1 MTTMMN
7 LTTRSNPMAY
17 RSHVN
22 GVLRLEHVG
31 TSVTLIGWVQRK
43 RNLGSLLFIDLRDR
57 SGIVQLL
64 VKDPSLV
71 PDLKPEYLIQVTG
84 VVVQKA
90 VPNKVLAT
98 GAIEVDVA
106 TLQVINTSETLPMIV
121 DDVTDAG
128 EDIRL
133 QYRYLDLRRAPMQDK
148 LITRSRVMQAFHAF
162 FAKHDFTNVETPLLT
177 LSTPG
182 GARDFLVPSRLNPGA
197 FYALPQS
204 PQIYKQLLMIG
215 GLERYYQ
222 IARCFRDEDL
232 RADRQPD
239 FTQIDI
245 EASFLSQD
253 EFLTLMENGLKEVFF
268 TVKGVS
274 LPTPFPRLSYEKAMA
289 LYGTDKPDLRFELPL
304 EVPPQLLKATYQ
316 QAGFEST
323 HLKALRLPNATG
335 IISRK
340 ILDEWTTFV
349 KPFGMKGLVVF
360 KHDQGQLQSSFLK
373 LVAPEQLET
382 FTNQLQLKP
391 GEVYVVA
398 SHQDASVLN
407 TVMGILRVRSAK
419 LLNVIDETKFAVAW
433 VTDFPLFDTNEQGQ
447 LVAAHH
453 PFTRPQDA
461 HLPFLT
467 TNPKAV
473 LAQAYD
479 LVINGYEAGGG
490 SMRIFDKALQQQI
503 FSLLGMSDEAIQ
515 QKFGWFISAFNYG
528 TPPHGG
534 IAFGLDRLTMILTGT
549 DNIKDVIAFPKNLK
563 MVGLL
568 EGTPNQVEAKQL
580 DELSIQIKE
589 LK

>member
-1 MTTMMN
+1 MQF
-7 LTTRSNPMAY
+7 

-22 GVLRLEHVG
+22 GEIRLKHVG
-31 TSVTLIGWVQRK
+31 LSVTLVGWVQRK

-57 SGIVQLL
+57 SGIVQLF

-71 PDLKPEYLIQVTG
+71 PDLKQEYLIQVKGIVTKKD
-84 VVVQKA
+84 VANKA
-90 VPNKVLAT
+90 LAT
-98 GAIEVDVA
+98 GEVEIDVNSL
-106 TLQVINTSETLPMIV
+106 TIINTAETLPLIV

-133 QYRYLDLRRAPMQDK
+133 QYRYLDLRRSPMQEK
-148 LITRSRVMQAFHAF
+148 LVVRSKIMNAFHAF
-162 FAKHDFTNVETPLLT
+162 FAKHDFTNIETPLLT

-182 GARDFLVPSRLNPGA
+182 GARDFLVPSRINSGT

-215 GLERYYQ
+215 GFERYYQ

-245 EASFLSQD
+245 ETSFLTQD
-253 EFLTLMENGLKEVFF
+253 EFLSLMELALKDVFLS
-268 TVKGVS
+268 VKGIQ
-274 LPTPFPRLSYEKAMA
+274 LPTPFPRLSYDKAMA
-289 LYGTDKPDLRFELPL
+289 LYGSDKPDLRFDLPL
-304 EVPPQLLKATYQ
+304 SPVPRILRDAYV
-316 QAGFEST
+316 QAGFEAT
-323 HLKALRLPNATG
+323 HIKALKLPNAVATLT
-335 IISRK
+335 RK
-340 ILDEWTTFV
+340 VLDEWVTFV
-349 KPFGMKGLVVF
+349 KPFGIKGLVMF

-373 LVAPEQLET
+373 FVAPEKVSTL
-382 FTNQLQLKP
+382 TNELGLKP
-391 GEVYVVA
+391 GDVYLLG
-398 SHQDASVLN
+398 SHQELSVLN
-407 TVMGILRVRSAK
+407 TAMGSLRTKGAK
-419 LLNVIDETKFAVAW
+419 LLNLIDEKKFAIAW
-433 VTDFPLFDTNEQGQ
+433 VTDFPLFDTNEEGQ

-461 HLPFLT
+461 DVAMLT
-467 TNPKAV
+467 SNPKKV

-490 SMRIFDKALQQQI
+490 SMRIFNKAIQKQI
-503 FSLLGMSDEAIQ
+503 FSLLGMSDESIQ
-515 QKFGWFISAFNYG
+515 KKFGWFIDAFNYG

-563 MVGLL
+563 MIGLL
-568 EGTPNQVEAKQL
+568 EGTPNTVETKQL

-589 LK
+589 KK

>member
-1 MTTMMN
+1 MQ
-7 LTTRSNPMAY
+7 Y

-22 GVLRLEHVG
+22 GEIRLKHVG
-31 TSVTLIGWVQRK
+31 LSVTLVGWVQRK

-57 SGIVQLL
+57 SGIVQLF

-71 PDLKPEYLIQVTG
+71 PDLKQEYLIQVKGIVTKKD
-84 VVVQKA
+84 VANKA
-90 VPNKVLAT
+90 LAT
-98 GAIEVDVA
+98 GEVEIDVNSL
-106 TLQVINTSETLPMIV
+106 TIINTAETLPLIV

-133 QYRYLDLRRAPMQDK
+133 QYRYLDLRRSPMQEK
-148 LITRSRVMQAFHAF
+148 LVVRSKIMNAFHAF
-162 FAKHDFTNVETPLLT
+162 FAKHDFTNIETPLLT

-182 GARDFLVPSRLNPGA
+182 GARDFLVPSRINSGT

-215 GLERYYQ
+215 GFERYYQ

-239 FTQIDI
+239 FTQIDV
-245 EASFLSQD
+245 ETSFLTQD
-253 EFLTLMENGLKEVFF
+253 EFLSLMELALKDVFLS
-268 TVKGVS
+268 VKGIQ
-274 LPTPFPRLSYEKAMA
+274 LPTPFPRLSYDKAMA
-289 LYGTDKPDLRFELPL
+289 LYGSDKPDLRFDLPL
-304 EVPPQLLKATYQ
+304 SPVPSILRDAYV
-316 QAGFEST
+316 QAGFEAT
-323 HLKALRLPNATG
+323 HIKALKLPNAVATLT
-335 IISRK
+335 RK
-340 ILDEWTTFV
+340 VLDEWVTFV
-349 KPFGMKGLVVF
+349 KPFGIKGLVMF

-373 LVAPEQLET
+373 FVAPEKVSTL
-382 FTNQLQLKP
+382 TNELGLQP
-391 GEVYVVA
+391 GDVYLVG
-398 SHQDASVLN
+398 SHQELSILN
-407 TVMGILRVRSAK
+407 TAMGSLRIKGAK
-419 LLNVIDETKFAVAW
+419 LLNLIDEKKFAIAW
-433 VTDFPLFDTNEQGQ
+433 VTDFPLFDTNEEGQ

-461 HLPFLT
+461 DVAMLT
-467 TNPKAV
+467 SNPKKV

-490 SMRIFDKALQQQI
+490 SMRIFNKAIQKQI
-503 FSLLGMSDEAIQ
+503 FSLLGMSDESIQ
-515 QKFGWFISAFNYG
+515 KKFGWFIDAFNYG

-563 MVGLL
+563 MIGLL
-568 EGTPNQVEAKQL
+568 EGTPNTVETKQL

-589 LK
+589 KK

>member
-1 MTTMMN
+1 MQ
-7 LTTRSNPMAY
+7 Y
-17 RSHVN
+17 RSHDN
-22 GVLRLEHVG
+22 GNLRIDHVG
-31 TSVTLIGWVQRK
+31 QVVKLVGWVQRK

-71 PDLKPEYLIQVTG
+71 PDVKNETLIQVQGT
-84 VVVQKA
+84 VIQKA
-90 VPNKVLAT
+90 VSNPSLAT
-98 GAIEVDVA
+98 GAIEVEVA
-106 TLQVINTSETLPMIV
+106 QLTVINQAEPLPLIV

-133 QYRYLDLRRAPMQDK
+133 QYRYLDLRRHPMQEN
-148 LITRSRVMQAFHAF
+148 LITRSRIMQAFHDF
-162 FAKHDFTNVETPLLT
+162 FAQKQFINIETPLLT

-182 GARDFLVPSRLNPGA
+182 GARDFLIPSRLNTGS

-239 FTQIDI
+239 FTQVDV
-245 EASFLSQD
+245 EASFLTQD
-253 EFLTLMENGLKEVFF
+253 EFLSLMEEGIRHVFH

-274 LPTPFPRLSYEKAMA
+274 LPNPFPRLRYETAMA
-289 LYGTDKPDLRFELPL
+289 LYGTDKPDLRFDLPL
-304 EVPPQLLKATYQ
+304 ASVPQVIQEAYQ
-316 QAGFEST
+316 KAGFEAT
-323 HLKALRLPNATG
+323 HIKGLKLPNALQQF
-335 IISRK
+335 SRK
-340 ILDEWTTFV
+340 VLDEWVTFV
-349 KPFGMKGLVVF
+349 KPFGIKGLVMF

-373 LVAPEQLET
+373 YIDPSIVDTLTQTLA
-382 FTNQLQLKP
+382 LKP
-391 GEVYVVA
+391 GDVYLIA
-398 SHQDASVLN
+398 SHQDLTVLN
-407 TVMGILRVRSAK
+407 TAMGSLRTKGAK
-419 LLNVIDETKFAVAW
+419 LLGLIDDRQFALAW

-461 HLPFLT
+461 HLPLLN
-467 TNPKAV
+467 TNPKQV

-490 SMRIFDKALQQQI
+490 SMRIYDQAMQKQI
-503 FSLLGMSDEAIQ
+503 FSLLGMSDEDIQ
-515 QKFGWFISAFNYG
+515 KKFGWFIQAFNYG

-534 IAFGLDRLTMILTGT
+534 IAFGLDRLTMILTKT

-563 MVGLL
+563 MIGLL
-568 EGTPNQVEAKQL
+568 EGTPNQVDKKQL

-589 LK
+589 QKHD

>member
-1 MTTMMN
+1 MQ
-7 LTTRSNPMAY
+7 Y

-22 GVLRLEHVG
+22 GEIRLKHVG
-31 TSVTLIGWVQRK
+31 LSVTLVGWVQRK

-57 SGIVQLL
+57 SGIVQLF

-71 PDLKPEYLIQVTG
+71 PDLKQEYLIQVKGIVTKKD
-84 VVVQKA
+84 VANKA
-90 VPNKVLAT
+90 LAT
-98 GAIEVDVA
+98 GEVEIDVNSL
-106 TLQVINTSETLPMIV
+106 TIINTAETLPLIV

-133 QYRYLDLRRAPMQDK
+133 QYRYLDLRRSPMQEK
-148 LITRSRVMQAFHAF
+148 LVVRSKIMNAFHAF
-162 FAKHDFTNVETPLLT
+162 FAKHDFTNIETPLLT

-182 GARDFLVPSRLNPGA
+182 GARDFLVPSRINSGT

-215 GLERYYQ
+215 GFERYYQ

-245 EASFLSQD
+245 ETSFLTQD
-253 EFLTLMENGLKEVFF
+253 EFLSLMELALKEVFLS
-268 TVKGVS
+268 VKGIQ
-274 LPTPFPRLSYEKAMA
+274 LPTPFPRLSYDKAMA
-289 LYGTDKPDLRFELPL
+289 LYGSDKPDLRFDLPL
-304 EVPPQLLKATYQ
+304 SPVPSILRDAYV
-316 QAGFEST
+316 QAGFEAT
-323 HLKALRLPNATG
+323 HIKALKLPNAVATLT
-335 IISRK
+335 RK
-340 ILDEWTTFV
+340 VLDEWVTFV
-349 KPFGMKGLVVF
+349 KPFGIKGLVMF

-373 LVAPEQLET
+373 FVAPEKVSTL
-382 FTNQLQLKP
+382 TNELGLQP
-391 GEVYVVA
+391 GDVYLVG
-398 SHQDASVLN
+398 SHQELSILN
-407 TVMGILRVRSAK
+407 TAMGSLRIKGAK
-419 LLNVIDETKFAVAW
+419 LLNLIDEKKFAIAW
-433 VTDFPLFDTNEQGQ
+433 VTDFPLFDTNEEGQ

-461 HLPFLT
+461 DVAMLT
-467 TNPKAV
+467 SNPKKV

-490 SMRIFDKALQQQI
+490 SMRIFNKAIQKQI
-503 FSLLGMSDEAIQ
+503 FSLLGMSDESIQ
-515 QKFGWFISAFNYG
+515 KKFGWFIDAFNYG

-563 MVGLL
+563 MIGLL
-568 EGTPNQVEAKQL
+568 EGTPNTVETKQL

-589 LK
+589 KK

>member
-1 MTTMMN
+1 MH
-7 LTTRSNPMAY
+7 Y

-22 GVLRLEHVG
+22 GSLRLKDVG
-31 TSVTLIGWVQRK
+31 QSVTLIGWVQRK
-43 RNLGSLLFIDLRDR
+43 RNLGSLMFIDLRDR
-57 SGIVQLL
+57 SGIVQLMI
-64 VKDPSLV
+64 KDPTKV
-71 PDLKPEYLIQVTG
+71 PDIKNEYLIQIQGLITK
-84 VVVQKA
+84 KA
-90 VPNKVLAT
+90 VANPSLAT
-98 GAIEVDVA
+98 GEIEVEVSN
-106 TLQVINTSETLPMIV
+106 LKVINESEALPLIV

-133 QYRYLDLRRAPMQDK
+133 QYRYLDLRRKPMQDI
-148 LITRSRVMQAFHAF
+148 LITRSKILTAFHAF
-162 FAKHDFTNVETPLLT
+162 FAKHDFTNIETPLLT

-182 GARDFLVPSRLNPGA
+182 GARDFLVPSRLTPGS

-239 FTQIDI
+239 FTQIDV

-253 EFLTLMENGLKEVFF
+253 EFLNLMESALQEVFQS
-268 TVKGVS
+268 VKGLS
-274 LPTPFPRLSYEKAMA
+274 LPQPFPRLSYEKAMA
-289 LYGTDKPDLRFELPL
+289 LYGTDKPDLRFDLPL
-304 EVPPQLLKATYQ
+304 SSVPTILKNTYEK
-316 QAGFEST
+316 AGFESSNIKG
-323 HLKALRLPNATG
+323 LKLPNAAG

-349 KPFGMKGLVVF
+349 KPFGIKGLVMF

-373 LVAPEQLET
+373 FVAPESVEELT
-382 FTNQLQLKP
+382 RLLDLKP
-391 GEVYVVA
+391 GDVYLIA
-398 SHQDASVLN
+398 SHADLTVLN
-407 TVMGILRVRSAK
+407 TAMGILRTRGAK
-419 LLNVIDETKFAVAW
+419 LLNLVDEKKVAIAW
-433 VTDFPLFDTNEQGQ
+433 VTDFPLFDTNDEGQ

-453 PFTRPQDA
+453 PFTRPQDI
-461 HLPFLT
+461 HLPLLQSQ
-467 TNPKAV
+467 PKKV

-490 SMRIFDKALQQQI
+490 SMRIYDKAIQKQI
-503 FSLLGMSDEAIQ
+503 FSLLGMSEEAIQ
-515 QKFGWFISAFNYG
+515 KKFGWFIQAFNYG

-534 IAFGLDRLTMILTGT
+534 IAFGLDRLTMIMAGT

-568 EGTPNQVEAKQL
+568 EGTPNTVETKQL
-580 DELSIQIKE
+580 DELSIQLKE
-589 LK
+589 KK

>member
-1 MTTMMN
+1 M
-7 LTTRSNPMAY
+7 LY

-22 GVLRLEHVG
+22 GSLRLKDVG
-31 TSVTLIGWVQRK
+31 QSVTLIGWVQRK
-43 RNLGSLLFIDLRDR
+43 RNLGSLMFIDLRDR
-57 SGIVQLL
+57 SGIIQLMI
-64 VKDPSLV
+64 KDPTKV
-71 PDLKPEYLIQVTG
+71 PDIKNEYLIQIQG
-84 VVVQKA
+84 VISKKA
-90 VPNKVLAT
+90 VANPSLST
-98 GAIEVDVA
+98 GEIEVEVTNLKVVNEA
-106 TLQVINTSETLPMIV
+106 EVLPLIV

-133 QYRYLDLRRAPMQDK
+133 QYRYLDLRRKPIQDI
-148 LITRSRVMQAFHAF
+148 LITRSKIMNAFHAF
-162 FAKHDFTNVETPLLT
+162 FAKHDFTNIETPLLT

-182 GARDFLVPSRLNPGA
+182 GARDFLVPSRLTPGS

-239 FTQIDI
+239 FTQIDV

-253 EFLTLMENGLKEVFF
+253 EFLNLMEAAIREVFQS
-268 TVKGVS
+268 VKGLS
-274 LPTPFPRLSYEKAMA
+274 LPQPFPRLSYEKAMA
-289 LYGTDKPDLRFELPL
+289 LYGTDKPDLRFDLPL
-304 EVPPQLLKATYQ
+304 SSVPTILKNAYEK
-316 QAGFEST
+316 AGFESS
-323 HLKALRLPNATG
+323 HIKGLKLANAAS

-349 KPFGMKGLVVF
+349 KPFGIKGLVMF

-373 LVAPEQLET
+373 FITPDSVEELTRL
-382 FTNQLQLKP
+382 LDLKP
-391 GEVYVVA
+391 GDVYLVA
-398 SHQDASVLN
+398 SHAELTVLN
-407 TVMGILRVRSAK
+407 TAMGILRMRGAK
-419 LLNVIDETKFAVAW
+419 LLNLVDEKKVAIAW
-433 VTDFPLFDTNEQGQ
+433 VTDFPLFDTNDEGH

-453 PFTRPQDA
+453 PFTRPQDI
-461 HLPFLT
+461 HLPLLQT
-467 TNPKAV
+467 QPKKV

-490 SMRIFDKALQQQI
+490 SMRIYDKAIQKQI
-503 FSLLGMSDEAIQ
+503 FSLLGMSEEAIQ
-515 QKFGWFISAFNYG
+515 KKFGWFIQAFNYG

-534 IAFGLDRLTMILTGT
+534 IAFGLDRLTMIMTGT

-568 EGTPNQVEAKQL
+568 EGTPNTVETKQL
-580 DELSIQIKE
+580 DELSIQLKE
-589 LK
+589 KK

>member
-1 MTTMMN
+1 MH
-7 LTTRSNPMAY
+7 Y

-22 GVLRLEHVG
+22 GEFRLHHVG
-31 TSVTLIGWVQRK
+31 LKVTLIGWVQRK

-57 SGIVQLL
+57 SGIVQLF

-71 PDLKPEYLIQVTG
+71 PDIKQEYLIQVQG
-84 VVVQKA
+84 VVSKKEVA
-90 VPNKVLAT
+90 NKLLAT
-98 GAIEVDVA
+98 GEVEIDVSSL
-106 TLQVINTSETLPMIV
+106 TIINTAEPLPLIV

-133 QYRYLDLRRAPMQDK
+133 QYRYLDLRRSPMQEK
-148 LITRSRVMQAFHAF
+148 LVVRSKIMNAFHAF
-162 FAKHDFTNVETPLLT
+162 FAKHDFTNIETPLLT

-182 GARDFLVPSRLNPGA
+182 GARDFLVPSRLNSGT

-215 GLERYYQ
+215 GFERYYQ

-239 FTQIDI
+239 FTQIDV
-245 EASFLSQD
+245 ETSFLTQD
-253 EFLTLMENGLKEVFF
+253 EFLSLMELALKEVFLS
-268 TVKGVS
+268 VKGIE
-274 LPTPFPRLSYEKAMA
+274 LPTPFTRLSYDHAMA
-289 LYGTDKPDLRFELPL
+289 LYGSDKPDLRFDLPL
-304 EVPPQLLKATYQ
+304 SPVPQTLKDAYQ

-323 HLKALRLPNATG
+323 HIKALRLPNAVATLT
-335 IISRK
+335 RK
-340 ILDEWTTFV
+340 VLDEWTTFV
-349 KPFGMKGLVVF
+349 KPFGIKGLVMF

-373 LVAPEQLET
+373 LIAPEKLSTLTDELG
-382 FTNQLQLKP
+382 LQP
-391 GEVYVVA
+391 GDVYLVA
-398 SHQDASVLN
+398 SHQALSVLN
-407 TVMGILRVRSAK
+407 TAMGILRTKGAK
-419 LLNVIDETKFAVAW
+419 LLNLIDEKKFAIAW
-433 VTDFPLFDTNEQGQ
+433 VTDFPLFDTNEEGQ

-453 PFTRPQDA
+453 PFTRPQEEHVA
-461 HLPFLT
+461 MLT
-467 TNPKAV
+467 SDPKKV

-490 SMRIFDKALQQQI
+490 SMRIFDKAIQKQI
-503 FSLLGMSDEAIQ
+503 FSLLGMSEESIQ
-515 QKFGWFISAFNYG
+515 KKFGWFIDAFNYG

-563 MVGLL
+563 MIGLL
-568 EGTPNQVEAKQL
+568 EGTPNIVETKQL

-589 LK
+589 KK

>member
-1 MTTMMN
+1 M
-7 LTTRSNPMAY
+7 LY

-22 GVLRLEHVG
+22 GSLRLKDVG
-31 TSVTLIGWVQRK
+31 QSVTLIGWVQRK

-57 SGIVQLL
+57 SGIVQLMI
-64 VKDPSLV
+64 KDPTKV
-71 PDLKPEYLIQVTG
+71 PDIKNEYLIQIQG
-84 VVVQKA
+84 VITKKA
-90 VPNKVLAT
+90 VANPSLAT
-98 GAIEVDVA
+98 GEIEVEVSN
-106 TLQVINTSETLPMIV
+106 LKVINESEALPLIV

-133 QYRYLDLRRAPMQDK
+133 QYRYLDLRRKPMQDI
-148 LITRSRVMQAFHAF
+148 LITRSKIMNAFHAF
-162 FAKHDFTNVETPLLT
+162 FAKHDFTNIETPLLT

-182 GARDFLVPSRLNPGA
+182 GARDFLVPSRLTPGS

-239 FTQIDI
+239 FTQIDV

-253 EFLTLMENGLKEVFF
+253 EFLNLMESALREVFQS
-268 TVKGVS
+268 VKGLS
-274 LPTPFPRLSYEKAMA
+274 LPQPFPRLSYEKAMA
-289 LYGTDKPDLRFELPL
+289 LYGTDKPDLRFDLPL
-304 EVPPQLLKATYQ
+304 SSVPTIIKNAYEK
-316 QAGFEST
+316 AGFESSNIKG
-323 HLKALRLPNATG
+323 LKLANAAG

-349 KPFGMKGLVVF
+349 KPFGIKGLVMF

-373 LVAPEQLET
+373 FVAPESVEELT
-382 FTNQLQLKP
+382 RLLDLKP
-391 GEVYVVA
+391 GDVYLIA
-398 SHQDASVLN
+398 SHADLTVLN
-407 TVMGILRVRSAK
+407 TAMGILRTRGAK
-419 LLNVIDETKFAVAW
+419 LLNLVDEKKVAIAW
-433 VTDFPLFDTNEQGQ
+433 VTDFPLFDTNDEGQ

-453 PFTRPQDA
+453 PFTRPQDI
-461 HLPFLT
+461 HLPLLQSQ
-467 TNPKAV
+467 PKKV

-490 SMRIFDKALQQQI
+490 SMRIYDKAIQKQI
-503 FSLLGMSDEAIQ
+503 FSLLGMSEEAIQ
-515 QKFGWFISAFNYG
+515 KKFGWFIQAFNYG

-534 IAFGLDRLTMILTGT
+534 IAFGLDRLTMIMAGT

-568 EGTPNQVEAKQL
+568 EGTPNTVETKQL
-580 DELSIQIKE
+580 DELSIQLKE
-589 LK
+589 KK

>member
-1 MTTMMN
+1 MQ
-7 LTTRSNPMAY
+7 Y

-22 GVLRLEHVG
+22 GEIRLKHVG
-31 TSVTLIGWVQRK
+31 LSVTLVGWVQRK

-57 SGIVQLL
+57 SGIVQLF

-71 PDLKPEYLIQVTG
+71 PDLKQEYLIQVKGIVTKKD
-84 VVVQKA
+84 VANKA
-90 VPNKVLAT
+90 LAT
-98 GAIEVDVA
+98 GEVEIDVNSL
-106 TLQVINTSETLPMIV
+106 TIINTAETLPLIV

-133 QYRYLDLRRAPMQDK
+133 QYRYLDLRRSPMQEK
-148 LITRSRVMQAFHAF
+148 LVVRSKIMNAFHAF
-162 FAKHDFTNVETPLLT
+162 FAKHDFTNIETPLLT

-182 GARDFLVPSRLNPGA
+182 GARDFLVPSRINSGT

-215 GLERYYQ
+215 GFERYYQ

-239 FTQIDI
+239 FTQIDV
-245 EASFLSQD
+245 ETSFLTQD
-253 EFLTLMENGLKEVFF
+253 EFLSLMELALKDVFLS
-268 TVKGVS
+268 VKGIQ
-274 LPTPFPRLSYEKAMA
+274 LPTPFPRLSYDKAMA
-289 LYGTDKPDLRFELPL
+289 LYGSDKPDLRFDLPL
-304 EVPPQLLKATYQ
+304 SPVPRILRDAYV
-316 QAGFEST
+316 QAGFEAT
-323 HLKALRLPNATG
+323 HIKALKLPNAVATLT
-335 IISRK
+335 RK
-340 ILDEWTTFV
+340 VLDEWVTFV
-349 KPFGMKGLVVF
+349 KPFGIKGLVMF

-373 LVAPEQLET
+373 FVAPEKVSTL
-382 FTNQLQLKP
+382 TNELGLQP
-391 GEVYVVA
+391 GDVYLVG
-398 SHQDASVLN
+398 SHQELSILN
-407 TVMGILRVRSAK
+407 TAMGSLRIKGAK
-419 LLNVIDETKFAVAW
+419 LLNLIDEKKFAIAW
-433 VTDFPLFDTNEQGQ
+433 VTDFPLFDTNEEGQ

-461 HLPFLT
+461 DVAMLT
-467 TNPKAV
+467 SNPKKV

-490 SMRIFDKALQQQI
+490 SMRIFNKAIQKQI
-503 FSLLGMSDEAIQ
+503 FSLLGMSDESIQ
-515 QKFGWFISAFNYG
+515 KKFGWFIDAFNYG

-563 MVGLL
+563 MIGLL
-568 EGTPNQVEAKQL
+568 EGTPNTVETKQL

-589 LK
+589 KK

>member
-1 MTTMMN
+1 MQ
-7 LTTRSNPMAY
+7 Y

-22 GVLRLEHVG
+22 GEIRLKHVG
-31 TSVTLIGWVQRK
+31 LSVTLVGWVQRK

-57 SGIVQLL
+57 SGIVQLF

-71 PDLKPEYLIQVTG
+71 PDLKQEYLIQVKGIVTKKD
-84 VVVQKA
+84 VANKA
-90 VPNKVLAT
+90 LAT
-98 GAIEVDVA
+98 GEVEIDVNSL
-106 TLQVINTSETLPMIV
+106 TIINTAETLPLIV

-133 QYRYLDLRRAPMQDK
+133 QYRYLDLRRSPMQEK
-148 LITRSRVMQAFHAF
+148 LVVRSKIMNAFHAF
-162 FAKHDFTNVETPLLT
+162 FAKHDFTNIETPLLT

-182 GARDFLVPSRLNPGA
+182 GARDFLVPSRINSGT

-215 GLERYYQ
+215 GFERYYQ

-245 EASFLSQD
+245 ETSFLTQD
-253 EFLTLMENGLKEVFF
+253 EFLSLMELALKDVFLS
-268 TVKGVS
+268 VKGIQ
-274 LPTPFPRLSYEKAMA
+274 LPTPFPRLSYDKAMA
-289 LYGTDKPDLRFELPL
+289 LYGSDKPDLRFDLPL
-304 EVPPQLLKATYQ
+304 SPVPRILRDAYV
-316 QAGFEST
+316 QAGFEAT
-323 HLKALRLPNATG
+323 HIKALKLPNAVATLT
-335 IISRK
+335 RK
-340 ILDEWTTFV
+340 VLDEWVTFV
-349 KPFGMKGLVVF
+349 KPFGIKGLVMF

-373 LVAPEQLET
+373 FVAPEKVSTL
-382 FTNQLQLKP
+382 TNELGLQP
-391 GEVYVVA
+391 GDVYLVG
-398 SHQDASVLN
+398 SHQELSILN
-407 TVMGILRVRSAK
+407 TAMGSLRTKGAK
-419 LLNVIDETKFAVAW
+419 LLNLIDEKKFAIAW
-433 VTDFPLFDTNEQGQ
+433 VTDFPLFDTNEEGQ

-461 HLPFLT
+461 DVAMLT
-467 TNPKAV
+467 SNPKKV

-490 SMRIFDKALQQQI
+490 SMRIFNKAIQKQI
-503 FSLLGMSDEAIQ
+503 FSLLGMSDESIQ
-515 QKFGWFISAFNYG
+515 KKFGWFIDAFNYG

-563 MVGLL
+563 MIGLL
-568 EGTPNQVEAKQL
+568 EGTPNTVETKQL

-589 LK
+589 KK

>member
-1 MTTMMN
+1 MQ
-7 LTTRSNPMAY
+7 Y

-22 GVLRLEHVG
+22 GEIRLKHVG
-31 TSVTLIGWVQRK
+31 LSVTLVGWVQRK

-57 SGIVQLL
+57 SGIVQLF

-71 PDLKPEYLIQVTG
+71 PDLKQEYLIQVKGIVTKKD
-84 VVVQKA
+84 VANKA
-90 VPNKVLAT
+90 LAT
-98 GAIEVDVA
+98 GEVEIDVNSL
-106 TLQVINTSETLPMIV
+106 TIINTAETLPLIV

-133 QYRYLDLRRAPMQDK
+133 QYRYLDLRRSPMQEK
-148 LITRSRVMQAFHAF
+148 LVVRSKIMNAFHAF
-162 FAKHDFTNVETPLLT
+162 FAKHDFTNIETPLLT

-182 GARDFLVPSRLNPGA
+182 GARDFLVPSRINSGT

-215 GLERYYQ
+215 GFERYYQ

-239 FTQIDI
+239 FTQIDV
-245 EASFLSQD
+245 ETSFLTQD
-253 EFLTLMENGLKEVFF
+253 EFLSLMELALKDVFLS
-268 TVKGVS
+268 VKGIQ
-274 LPTPFPRLSYEKAMA
+274 LPTPFPRLSYDKAMA
-289 LYGTDKPDLRFELPL
+289 LYGSDKPDLRFELPL
-304 EVPPQLLKATYQ
+304 SLIPNILRDAYV
-316 QAGFEST
+316 QAGFEAT
-323 HLKALRLPNATG
+323 HIKALKLPNAVATLT
-335 IISRK
+335 RK
-340 ILDEWTTFV
+340 VLDEWVTFV
-349 KPFGMKGLVVF
+349 KPFGIKGLVMF

-373 LVAPEQLET
+373 FVAPEKVSTL
-382 FTNQLQLKP
+382 TNELGLQP
-391 GEVYVVA
+391 GDVYLVG
-398 SHQDASVLN
+398 SHQELSILN
-407 TVMGILRVRSAK
+407 TAMGSLRIKGAK
-419 LLNVIDETKFAVAW
+419 LLNLIDEKKFAIAW
-433 VTDFPLFDTNEQGQ
+433 VTDFPLFDTNEEGQ

-461 HLPFLT
+461 DVAMLT
-467 TNPKAV
+467 SNPKKV

-490 SMRIFDKALQQQI
+490 SMRIFNKAIQKQI
-503 FSLLGMSDEAIQ
+503 FSLLGMSDESIQ
-515 QKFGWFISAFNYG
+515 KKFGWFIDAFNYG

-563 MVGLL
+563 MIGLL
-568 EGTPNQVEAKQL
+568 EGTPNTVETKQL

-589 LK
+589 KK

>member
-1 MTTMMN
+1 MQ
-7 LTTRSNPMAY
+7 Y

-22 GVLRLEHVG
+22 GEIRLKHVG
-31 TSVTLIGWVQRK
+31 LSVTLVGWVQRK

-57 SGIVQLL
+57 SGIVQLF

-71 PDLKPEYLIQVTG
+71 PDLKQEYLIQVKGIVTKKD
-84 VVVQKA
+84 VANKA
-90 VPNKVLAT
+90 LAT
-98 GAIEVDVA
+98 GEVEIEVSSL
-106 TLQVINTSETLPMIV
+106 TIINTAETLPLIV

-133 QYRYLDLRRAPMQDK
+133 QYRYLDLRRSPMQEK
-148 LITRSRVMQAFHAF
+148 LVVRSKIMNAFHAF
-162 FAKHDFTNVETPLLT
+162 FAKHDFTNIETPLLT

-182 GARDFLVPSRLNPGA
+182 GARDFLVPSRINSGT

-215 GLERYYQ
+215 GFERYYQ

-245 EASFLSQD
+245 ETSFLTQD
-253 EFLTLMENGLKEVFF
+253 EFLSLMELALKEVFLS
-268 TVKGVS
+268 VKGIQ

-289 LYGTDKPDLRFELPL
+289 LYGSDKPDLRFDLPL
-304 EVPPQLLKATYQ
+304 SPVPSILRDAYV
-316 QAGFEST
+316 QAGFEAT
-323 HLKALRLPNATG
+323 HIKALKLPNAVATLT
-335 IISRK
+335 RK
-340 ILDEWTTFV
+340 VLDEWTTFV
-349 KPFGMKGLVVF
+349 KPFGIKGLVMF

-373 LVAPEQLET
+373 FIAPEKVSTL
-382 FTNQLQLKP
+382 TNELGLQP
-391 GEVYVVA
+391 GDVYLVA
-398 SHQDASVLN
+398 SHQELSILN
-407 TVMGILRVRSAK
+407 TAMGSLRTKGAK
-419 LLNVIDETKFAVAW
+419 LLNLIDEKKFAIAW
-433 VTDFPLFDTNEQGQ
+433 VTDFPLFDTNEEGQ

-461 HLPFLT
+461 HVAMLT
-467 TNPKAV
+467 SNPKKV

-490 SMRIFDKALQQQI
+490 SMRIFNKAIQKQI
-503 FSLLGMSDEAIQ
+503 FSLLGMSDESIQ
-515 QKFGWFISAFNYG
+515 KKFGWFIDAFNYG

-563 MVGLL
+563 MIGLL
-568 EGTPNQVEAKQL
+568 EGTPNTVETKQL

-589 LK
+589 KK

>member
-1 MTTMMN
+1 MH
-7 LTTRSNPMAY
+7 Y
-17 RSHVN
+17 RSHLN
-22 GVLRLEHVG
+22 GELRLDHVG
-31 TSVTLIGWVQRK
+31 QIVTLIGWVQRK

-64 VKDPSLV
+64 VKDPTTV
-71 PDLKPEYLIQVTG
+71 PDLKNEFLIQVNG
-84 VVVQKA
+84 VVIKKD
-90 VPNKVLAT
+90 VPNKTLAT
-98 GAIEVDVA
+98 GEIEVEVTKL
-106 TLQVINTSETLPMIV
+106 TLINQAEPLPLIV

-133 QYRYLDLRRAPMQDK
+133 QYRYLDLRRAPMQEK
-148 LITRSRVMQAFHAF
+148 LVVRSKIMNAFHAF
-162 FAKHDFTNVETPLLT
+162 FAKHDFTNIETPLLT

-182 GARDFLVPSRLNPGA
+182 GARDFLVPSRINPGN

-253 EFLTLMENGLKEVFF
+253 EFLSLMEAGLSDVFF
-268 TVKGVS
+268 QVKGVK
-274 LPTPFPRLSYEKAMA
+274 LVTPFPRLSYEKALA
-289 LYGTDKPDLRFELPL
+289 LYGTDKPDLRFDLPL
-304 EVPPQLLKATYQ
+304 STVPSLLKEAYLK
-316 QAGFEST
+316 AGFEST
-323 HLKALRLPNATG
+323 HIKALRLPNA
-335 IISRK
+335 ISVITRK
-340 ILDEWTTFV
+340 VIDEWTTFL
-349 KPFGMKGLVVF
+349 KPFGIKGLVMF

-373 LVAPEQLET
+373 FIPPESLQG
-382 FTNQLQLKP
+382 FTTALNLQA
-391 GEVYVVA
+391 GEVYLVA
-398 SHQDASVLN
+398 SHADLTILN
-407 TVMGILRVRSAK
+407 TALGILRIRSGK
-419 LLNVIDETKFAVAW
+419 LLNLIDESRFAIAW
-433 VTDFPLFDTNEQGQ
+433 ITDFPLFDVNDQGQ

-461 HLPFLT
+461 DLPLLQT
-467 TNPKAV
+467 QPKKV

-490 SMRIFDKALQQQI
+490 SMRIFDKNLQKQI
-503 FSLLGMSDEAIQ
+503 FSLLGMSDEEIQ
-515 QKFGWFISAFNYG
+515 KKFGWFIQAFNYG

-563 MVGLL
+563 MIGLL
-568 EGTPNQVEAKQL
+568 EGTPNTVEEKQL
-580 DELSIQIKE
+580 NELSIQIKE
-589 LK
+589 QK

>member
-1 MTTMMN
+1 MQ
-7 LTTRSNPMAY
+7 Y

-22 GVLRLEHVG
+22 GEFRLQHVG
-31 TSVTLIGWVQRK
+31 LNVTLVGWVQRK

-57 SGIVQLL
+57 SGIVQLF

-71 PDLKPEYLIQVTG
+71 PDLKQEYLIQVKG
-84 VVVQKA
+84 VVTKKEVA
-90 VPNKVLAT
+90 NKTLAT
-98 GAIEVDVA
+98 GEVEIDVSSL
-106 TLQVINTSETLPMIV
+106 TIINTAETLPLIV

-133 QYRYLDLRRAPMQDK
+133 QYRYLDLRRSPMQEK
-148 LITRSRVMQAFHAF
+148 LVVRSKIMNAFHAF
-162 FAKHDFTNVETPLLT
+162 FAKHDFTNIETPLLT

-182 GARDFLVPSRLNPGA
+182 GARDFLVPSRLNSGT

-245 EASFLSQD
+245 EASFLTQD
-253 EFLTLMENGLKEVFF
+253 EFLNLMELALKEVFLS
-268 TVKGVS
+268 VKGIQ
-274 LPTPFPRLSYEKAMA
+274 LPTPFLRLSYEKAMA
-289 LYGTDKPDLRFELPL
+289 LYGSDKPDLRFDLPL
-304 EVPPQLLKATYQ
+304 SSVPQTLKDAYQ

-323 HLKALRLPNATG
+323 HIKALRLPNALQT
-335 IISRK
+335 ITRK
-340 ILDEWTTFV
+340 VLDEWVTFV
-349 KPFGMKGLVVF
+349 KPFGIKGLVMF

-373 LVAPEQLET
+373 FITPETLPSL
-382 FTNQLQLKP
+382 TNDLNLQP
-391 GEVYVVA
+391 GDVYLLA
-398 SHQDASVLN
+398 SHQELSVLN
-407 TVMGILRVRSAK
+407 TAMGILRTRAAK
-419 LLNVIDETKFAVAW
+419 LLNLMDDKKFAVAW
-433 VTDFPLFDTNEQGQ
+433 VTNFPLFDTNEEGQ

-453 PFTRPQDA
+453 PFTRPQDD
-461 HLPFLT
+461 HVELLKSDPT
-467 TNPKAV
+467 KV

-490 SMRIFDKALQQQI
+490 SMRIFDKAIQKQI
-503 FSLLGMSDEAIQ
+503 FGLLGMSEDAIQ
-515 QKFGWFISAFNYG
+515 KKFGWFMDAFNYG

-563 MVGLL
+563 MIGLL
-568 EGTPNQVEAKQL
+568 EGTPNTVETKQL

-589 LK
+589 KK

>member
-1 MTTMMN
+1 MQ
-7 LTTRSNPMAY
+7 Y

-22 GVLRLEHVG
+22 GEIRLKHVG
-31 TSVTLIGWVQRK
+31 LSVTLVGWVQRK

-57 SGIVQLL
+57 SGIVQLF

-71 PDLKPEYLIQVTG
+71 PDLKQEYLIQVKGIVTKKD
-84 VVVQKA
+84 VANKA
-90 VPNKVLAT
+90 LAT
-98 GAIEVDVA
+98 GEVEIEVSSL
-106 TLQVINTSETLPMIV
+106 TIINTAETLPLIV

-133 QYRYLDLRRAPMQDK
+133 QYRYLDLRRSPMQEK
-148 LITRSRVMQAFHAF
+148 LVVRSKIMTAFHAF
-162 FAKHDFTNVETPLLT
+162 FAKHDFTNIETPLLT

-182 GARDFLVPSRLNPGA
+182 GARDFLVPSRINSGT

-215 GLERYYQ
+215 GFERYYQ

-239 FTQIDI
+239 FTQIDV
-245 EASFLSQD
+245 ETSFISQD
-253 EFLTLMENGLKEVFF
+253 EFLSLMELALKEVFL
-268 TVKGVS
+268 TVKGIQ

-289 LYGTDKPDLRFELPL
+289 LYGSDKPDLRFDLPL
-304 EVPPQLLKATYQ
+304 SPVASILRDAYV
-316 QAGFEST
+316 QAGFEAT
-323 HLKALRLPNATG
+323 HIKALKLPNAVATLT
-335 IISRK
+335 RK
-340 ILDEWTTFV
+340 VLDEWTTFV
-349 KPFGMKGLVVF
+349 KPFGIKGLVMF

-373 LVAPEQLET
+373 FIAPEKVSTLTHELG
-382 FTNQLQLKP
+382 LQP
-391 GEVYVVA
+391 GDVYLVA
-398 SHQDASVLN
+398 SHQELSILN
-407 TVMGILRVRSAK
+407 TAMGSLRTKGAK
-419 LLNVIDETKFAVAW
+419 LLNLIDDKKFAIAW

-461 HLPFLT
+461 HVALLT
-467 TNPKAV
+467 SNPKKV

-490 SMRIFDKALQQQI
+490 SMRIFNKAIQKQI
-503 FSLLGMSDEAIQ
+503 FSLLGMSDESIQ
-515 QKFGWFISAFNYG
+515 KKFGWFIDAFNYG

-563 MVGLL
+563 MIGLL
-568 EGTPNQVEAKQL
+568 EGTPNTVETKQL

-589 LK
+589 KK

>member
-1 MTTMMN
+1 MQ
-7 LTTRSNPMAY
+7 Y

-22 GVLRLEHVG
+22 GEIRLKHVG
-31 TSVTLIGWVQRK
+31 LSVTLVGWVQRK

-57 SGIVQLL
+57 SGIVQLF

-71 PDLKPEYLIQVTG
+71 PDLKQEYLIQVKGIVTKKD
-84 VVVQKA
+84 VANKA
-90 VPNKVLAT
+90 LAT
-98 GAIEVDVA
+98 GEVEIDVNSL
-106 TLQVINTSETLPMIV
+106 TIINTAETLPLIV

-133 QYRYLDLRRAPMQDK
+133 QYRYLDLRRSPMQEK
-148 LITRSRVMQAFHAF
+148 LVVRSKIMNAFHAF
-162 FAKHDFTNVETPLLT
+162 FAKHDFTNIETPLLT

-182 GARDFLVPSRLNPGA
+182 GARDFLVPSRINSGT

-215 GLERYYQ
+215 GFERYYQ

-245 EASFLSQD
+245 ETSFLTQD
-253 EFLTLMENGLKEVFF
+253 EFLSLMELALKDVFLS
-268 TVKGVS
+268 VKGIQ
-274 LPTPFPRLSYEKAMA
+274 LPTPFPRLSYDKAMA
-289 LYGTDKPDLRFELPL
+289 LYGSDKPDLRFDLPL
-304 EVPPQLLKATYQ
+304 SPVPRILRDAYV
-316 QAGFEST
+316 QAGFEAT
-323 HLKALRLPNATG
+323 HIKALKLPNAVATLT
-335 IISRK
+335 RK
-340 ILDEWTTFV
+340 VLDEWTTFV
-349 KPFGMKGLVVF
+349 KPFGIKGLVMF

-373 LVAPEQLET
+373 FVAPEKVSTL
-382 FTNQLQLKP
+382 TNELGLKP
-391 GEVYVVA
+391 GDVYLVG
-398 SHQDASVLN
+398 SHQELSILN
-407 TVMGILRVRSAK
+407 TAMGSLRTKGAK
-419 LLNVIDETKFAVAW
+419 LLNLIDEKKFAIAW
-433 VTDFPLFDTNEQGQ
+433 VTDFPLFDTNEEGQ

-461 HLPFLT
+461 DVAMLT
-467 TNPKAV
+467 SNPKKV

-490 SMRIFDKALQQQI
+490 SMRIFNKAIQKQI
-503 FSLLGMSDEAIQ
+503 FSLLGMSDESIQ
-515 QKFGWFISAFNYG
+515 KKFGWFIDAFNYG

-563 MVGLL
+563 MIGLL
-568 EGTPNQVEAKQL
+568 EGTPNTVETKQL

-589 LK
+589 KK

>member
-1 MTTMMN
+1 MQ
-7 LTTRSNPMAY
+7 Y

-22 GVLRLEHVG
+22 GEIRLKHVG
-31 TSVTLIGWVQRK
+31 LSVTLVGWVQRK

-57 SGIVQLL
+57 SGIVQLF

-71 PDLKPEYLIQVTG
+71 PDLKQEYLIQVKGIVTKKD
-84 VVVQKA
+84 VANKA
-90 VPNKVLAT
+90 LAT
-98 GAIEVDVA
+98 GEVEIDVNSL
-106 TLQVINTSETLPMIV
+106 TIINTAETLPLIV

-133 QYRYLDLRRAPMQDK
+133 QYRYLDLRRSPMQEK
-148 LITRSRVMQAFHAF
+148 LVVRSKIMNAFHAF
-162 FAKHDFTNVETPLLT
+162 FAKHDFTNIETPLLT

-182 GARDFLVPSRLNPGA
+182 GARDFLVPSRINSGT

-215 GLERYYQ
+215 GFERYYQ

-245 EASFLSQD
+245 ETSFLTQD
-253 EFLTLMENGLKEVFF
+253 EFLSLMELALKDVFLS
-268 TVKGVS
+268 VKGIQ
-274 LPTPFPRLSYEKAMA
+274 LPTPFPRLSYDKAMA
-289 LYGTDKPDLRFELPL
+289 LYGSDKPDLRFDLPL
-304 EVPPQLLKATYQ
+304 SPVPRILRDAYV
-316 QAGFEST
+316 QAGFEAT
-323 HLKALRLPNATG
+323 HIKALKLPNAVATLT
-335 IISRK
+335 RK
-340 ILDEWTTFV
+340 VLDEWVTFV
-349 KPFGMKGLVVF
+349 KPFGIKGLVMF

-373 LVAPEQLET
+373 FVAPEKVSTL
-382 FTNQLQLKP
+382 TNELGLKP
-391 GEVYVVA
+391 GDVYLVG
-398 SHQDASVLN
+398 SHQELSILN
-407 TVMGILRVRSAK
+407 TAMGSLRIKGAK
-419 LLNVIDETKFAVAW
+419 LLNLIDEKKFAIAW
-433 VTDFPLFDTNEQGQ
+433 VTDFPLFDTNEEGQ

-461 HLPFLT
+461 DVAMLT
-467 TNPKAV
+467 SNPKKV

-490 SMRIFDKALQQQI
+490 SMRIFNKAIQKQI
-503 FSLLGMSDEAIQ
+503 FSLLGMSDESIQ
-515 QKFGWFISAFNYG
+515 KKFGWFIDAFNYG

-563 MVGLL
+563 MIGLL
-568 EGTPNQVEAKQL
+568 EGTPNTVETKQL

-589 LK
+589 KK

>member
-1 MTTMMN
+1 MQ
-7 LTTRSNPMAY
+7 Y

-22 GVLRLEHVG
+22 GEIRLKHVG
-31 TSVTLIGWVQRK
+31 LSVTLVGWVQRK

-57 SGIVQLL
+57 SGIVQLF

-71 PDLKPEYLIQVTG
+71 PDLKQEYLIQVKGIVTKKD
-84 VVVQKA
+84 VANKA
-90 VPNKVLAT
+90 LAT
-98 GAIEVDVA
+98 GEVEIDVNSL
-106 TLQVINTSETLPMIV
+106 TIINTAETLPLIV

-133 QYRYLDLRRAPMQDK
+133 QYRYLDLRRSPMQEK
-148 LITRSRVMQAFHAF
+148 LVVRSKIMNAFHAF
-162 FAKHDFTNVETPLLT
+162 FAKHDFTNIETPLLT

-182 GARDFLVPSRLNPGA
+182 GARDFLIPSRINSGT

-215 GLERYYQ
+215 GFERYYQ

-245 EASFLSQD
+245 ETSFLTQD
-253 EFLTLMENGLKEVFF
+253 EFLSLMELALKEVFLS
-268 TVKGVS
+268 VKGIQ
-274 LPTPFPRLSYEKAMA
+274 LPTPFPRLSYDKAMA
-289 LYGTDKPDLRFELPL
+289 LYGSDKPDLRFDLPL
-304 EVPPQLLKATYQ
+304 SPVPSILRDAYV
-316 QAGFEST
+316 QAGFEAT
-323 HLKALRLPNATG
+323 HIKALKLPNAVATLT
-335 IISRK
+335 RK
-340 ILDEWTTFV
+340 VLDEWVTFV
-349 KPFGMKGLVVF
+349 KPFGIKGLVMF

-373 LVAPEQLET
+373 FVAPEKVSTL
-382 FTNQLQLKP
+382 TNELGLQP
-391 GEVYVVA
+391 GDVYLVG
-398 SHQDASVLN
+398 SHQELSILN
-407 TVMGILRVRSAK
+407 TAMGSLRTKGAK
-419 LLNVIDETKFAVAW
+419 LLNLIDEKKFAIAW
-433 VTDFPLFDTNEQGQ
+433 VTDFPLFDTNEEGQ

-461 HLPFLT
+461 DVAMLT
-467 TNPKAV
+467 SNPKKV

-490 SMRIFDKALQQQI
+490 SMRIFNKAIQKQI
-503 FSLLGMSDEAIQ
+503 FSLLGMSDESIQ
-515 QKFGWFISAFNYG
+515 KKFGWFIDAFNYG

-563 MVGLL
+563 MIGLL
-568 EGTPNQVEAKQL
+568 EGTPNTVETKQL

-589 LK
+589 KK

>member
-1 MTTMMN
+1 M
-7 LTTRSNPMAY
+7 LY

-22 GVLRLEHVG
+22 GSLRLKDVG
-31 TSVTLIGWVQRK
+31 QSVTLIGWVQRK

-57 SGIVQLL
+57 SGIVQLMI
-64 VKDPSLV
+64 KDPTKV
-71 PDLKPEYLIQVTG
+71 PDIKNEYLIQIQG
-84 VVVQKA
+84 VISKKA
-90 VPNKVLAT
+90 VANPSLAT
-98 GAIEVDVA
+98 GEIEVEVSN
-106 TLQVINTSETLPMIV
+106 LKVINESEALPLIV

-133 QYRYLDLRRAPMQDK
+133 QYRYLDLRRKPMQDI
-148 LITRSRVMQAFHAF
+148 LITRSKILTAFHAF
-162 FAKHDFTNVETPLLT
+162 FAKHDFTNIETPLLT

-182 GARDFLVPSRLNPGA
+182 GARDFLVPSRLTPGS

-239 FTQIDI
+239 FTQIDV

-253 EFLTLMENGLKEVFF
+253 ELLNLMEAALREVFQS
-268 TVKGVS
+268 VKGLS
-274 LPTPFPRLSYEKAMA
+274 LPQPFPRLSYEKAMA
-289 LYGTDKPDLRFELPL
+289 LYGTDKPDLRFDLPL
-304 EVPPQLLKATYQ
+304 SSVPTIIKNAYEK
-316 QAGFEST
+316 AGFESSNIKG
-323 HLKALRLPNATG
+323 LKLANAAG

-349 KPFGMKGLVVF
+349 KPFGIKGLVMF

-373 LVAPEQLET
+373 FVAPESVEELT
-382 FTNQLQLKP
+382 RLLDLKP
-391 GEVYVVA
+391 GDVYLIA
-398 SHQDASVLN
+398 SHADLTVLN
-407 TVMGILRVRSAK
+407 TAMGILRTRGAK
-419 LLNVIDETKFAVAW
+419 LLNLVDEKKVAIAW
-433 VTDFPLFDTNEQGQ
+433 VTDFPLFDTNDEGQ

-453 PFTRPQDA
+453 PFTRPQDI
-461 HLPFLT
+461 HLPLLQSQ
-467 TNPKAV
+467 PKKV

-490 SMRIFDKALQQQI
+490 SMRIYDKAIQKQI
-503 FSLLGMSDEAIQ
+503 FSLLGMSEEAIQ
-515 QKFGWFISAFNYG
+515 KKFGWFIQAFNYG

-534 IAFGLDRLTMILTGT
+534 IAFGLDRLTMIMAGT

-568 EGTPNQVEAKQL
+568 EGTPNTVETKQL
-580 DELSIQIKE
+580 DELSIQLKE
-589 LK
+589 KK

>member
-1 MTTMMN
+1 MQ
-7 LTTRSNPMAY
+7 Y
-17 RSHVN
+17 RSHDN
-22 GVLRLEHVG
+22 GNLRIDHVG
-31 TSVTLIGWVQRK
+31 QVVKLVGWVQRK

-71 PDLKPEYLIQVTG
+71 PDLKNETLIQVQGT
-84 VVVQKA
+84 VIQKA
-90 VPNKVLAT
+90 VNNPSLAT
-98 GAIEVDVA
+98 GAIEVEVA
-106 TLQVINTSETLPMIV
+106 QLTVINQAEPLPLIV

-133 QYRYLDLRRAPMQDK
+133 QYRYLDLRRHPMQEN
-148 LITRSRVMQAFHAF
+148 LITRSRIMQAFHDF
-162 FAKHDFTNVETPLLT
+162 FAQKQFINIETPLLT

-182 GARDFLVPSRLNPGA
+182 GARDFLIPSRLNTGS

-239 FTQIDI
+239 FTQVDV
-245 EASFLSQD
+245 EASFLTQD
-253 EFLTLMENGLKEVFF
+253 EFLSLMEEGLRHVFH

-274 LPTPFPRLSYEKAMA
+274 LPNPFPRLRYETAMA
-289 LYGTDKPDLRFELPL
+289 LYGTDKPDLRFDLPL
-304 EVPPQLLKATYQ
+304 ASVPQVIQEAYQ
-316 QAGFEST
+316 KAGFEAT
-323 HLKALRLPNATG
+323 HIKGLKLPNALQQF
-335 IISRK
+335 SRK
-340 ILDEWTTFV
+340 VLDEWVTFV
-349 KPFGMKGLVVF
+349 KPFGIKGLVMF

-373 LVAPEQLET
+373 YIDPSIVDTLTQTLA
-382 FTNQLQLKP
+382 LKP
-391 GEVYVVA
+391 GDVYLIA
-398 SHQDASVLN
+398 SHQDLTVLN
-407 TVMGILRVRSAK
+407 TAMGSLRTKGAK
-419 LLNVIDETKFAVAW
+419 LLGLIDDRQFALAW

-461 HLPFLT
+461 HLPLLN
-467 TNPKAV
+467 TNPKQV

-490 SMRIFDKALQQQI
+490 SMRIYDQAMQKQI
-503 FSLLGMSDEAIQ
+503 FSLLGMSDEDIQ
-515 QKFGWFISAFNYG
+515 KKFGWFIQAFNYG

-534 IAFGLDRLTMILTGT
+534 IAFGLDRLTMILTKT

-563 MVGLL
+563 MIGLL
-568 EGTPNQVEAKQL
+568 EGTPNQVDKKQL

-589 LK
+589 QKHD

>member
-1 MTTMMN
+1 MQ
-7 LTTRSNPMAY
+7 Y

-22 GVLRLEHVG
+22 GEIRLKHVG
-31 TSVTLIGWVQRK
+31 LSVTLVGWVQRK

-57 SGIVQLL
+57 SGIVQLF

-71 PDLKPEYLIQVTG
+71 PDLKQEYLIQVKGIVTKKD
-84 VVVQKA
+84 VANKA
-90 VPNKVLAT
+90 LAT
-98 GAIEVDVA
+98 GEVEIDVNSL
-106 TLQVINTSETLPMIV
+106 TIINTAETLPLIV

-133 QYRYLDLRRAPMQDK
+133 QYRYLDLRRSPMQEK
-148 LITRSRVMQAFHAF
+148 LVVRSKIMNAFHAF
-162 FAKHDFTNVETPLLT
+162 FAKHDFTNIETPLLT

-182 GARDFLVPSRLNPGA
+182 GARDFLVPSRINSGT

-215 GLERYYQ
+215 GFERYYQ

-245 EASFLSQD
+245 ETSFLTQD
-253 EFLTLMENGLKEVFF
+253 EFLSLMELALKDVFLS
-268 TVKGVS
+268 VKGIQ
-274 LPTPFPRLSYEKAMA
+274 LPTPFPRLSYDKAMA
-289 LYGTDKPDLRFELPL
+289 LYGSDKPDLRFDLPL
-304 EVPPQLLKATYQ
+304 SPVPRILRDAYV
-316 QAGFEST
+316 QAGFEAT
-323 HLKALRLPNATG
+323 HIKALKLPNAVATLT
-335 IISRK
+335 RK
-340 ILDEWTTFV
+340 VLDEWTTFV
-349 KPFGMKGLVVF
+349 KPFGIKGLVMF

-373 LVAPEQLET
+373 FVAPEKVSTL
-382 FTNQLQLKP
+382 TNELGLQP
-391 GEVYVVA
+391 GDVYLVG
-398 SHQDASVLN
+398 SHQELSILN
-407 TVMGILRVRSAK
+407 TAMGSLRIKGAK
-419 LLNVIDETKFAVAW
+419 LLNLIDEKKFAIAW
-433 VTDFPLFDTNEQGQ
+433 VTDFPLFDTNEEGQ

-461 HLPFLT
+461 DVAMLT
-467 TNPKAV
+467 SNPKKV

-490 SMRIFDKALQQQI
+490 SMRIFNKAIQKQI
-503 FSLLGMSDEAIQ
+503 FSLLGMSDESIQ
-515 QKFGWFISAFNYG
+515 KKFGWFIDAFNYG

-563 MVGLL
+563 MIGLL
-568 EGTPNQVEAKQL
+568 EGTPNTVETKQL

-589 LK
+589 KK

>member
-1 MTTMMN
+1 MQ
-7 LTTRSNPMAY
+7 Y

-22 GVLRLEHVG
+22 GEIRLKHVG
-31 TSVTLIGWVQRK
+31 LSVTLVGWVQRK

-57 SGIVQLL
+57 SGIVQLF

-71 PDLKPEYLIQVTG
+71 PDLKQEYLIQVKGIVTKKD
-84 VVVQKA
+84 VANKA
-90 VPNKVLAT
+90 LAT
-98 GAIEVDVA
+98 GEVEIDVNSL
-106 TLQVINTSETLPMIV
+106 TIINTAETLPLIV

-133 QYRYLDLRRAPMQDK
+133 QYRYLDLRRSPMQEK
-148 LITRSRVMQAFHAF
+148 LVVRSKIMNAFHAF
-162 FAKHDFTNVETPLLT
+162 FAKHDFTNIETPLLT

-182 GARDFLVPSRLNPGA
+182 GARDFLVPSRINSGT

-215 GLERYYQ
+215 GFERYYQ

-245 EASFLSQD
+245 ETSFLTQD
-253 EFLTLMENGLKEVFF
+253 EFLSLMELALKEVFLS
-268 TVKGVS
+268 VKGIQ
-274 LPTPFPRLSYEKAMA
+274 LPTAFPRLSYEKAMA
-289 LYGTDKPDLRFELPL
+289 LYGSDKPDLRFDLPL
-304 EVPPQLLKATYQ
+304 SPVPSILRDAYV
-316 QAGFEST
+316 QAGFEAT
-323 HLKALRLPNATG
+323 HIKALKLPNAVATLT
-335 IISRK
+335 RK
-340 ILDEWTTFV
+340 VLDEWVTFV
-349 KPFGMKGLVVF
+349 KPFGIKGLVMF

-373 LVAPEQLET
+373 FVAPEKVSTL
-382 FTNQLQLKP
+382 TNELGLQP
-391 GEVYVVA
+391 GDVYLVG
-398 SHQDASVLN
+398 SHQELSILN
-407 TVMGILRVRSAK
+407 TAMGSLRIKGAK
-419 LLNVIDETKFAVAW
+419 LLNLIDEKKFAIAW
-433 VTDFPLFDTNEQGQ
+433 VTDFPLFDTNEEGQ

-461 HLPFLT
+461 DVAMLT
-467 TNPKAV
+467 SNPKKV

-490 SMRIFDKALQQQI
+490 SMRIFNKAIQKQI
-503 FSLLGMSDEAIQ
+503 FSLLGMSDESIQ
-515 QKFGWFISAFNYG
+515 KKFGWFIDAFNYG

-563 MVGLL
+563 MIGLL
-568 EGTPNQVEAKQL
+568 EGTPNTVETKQL

-589 LK
+589 KK

>member
-1 MTTMMN
+1 MQ
-7 LTTRSNPMAY
+7 Y

-22 GVLRLEHVG
+22 GEFRLQHVG
-31 TSVTLIGWVQRK
+31 LHVTLVGWVQRK

-57 SGIVQLL
+57 SGIVQLF

-71 PDLKPEYLIQVTG
+71 PDVKQEYLIQVNG
-84 VVVQKA
+84 VVTKKDVA
-90 VPNKVLAT
+90 NKTLAT
-98 GAIEVDVA
+98 GEVEIDV
-106 TLQVINTSETLPMIV
+106 TSLSVINTAETLPLIV

-133 QYRYLDLRRAPMQDK
+133 QYRYLDLRRSPMQDK
-148 LITRSRVMQAFHAF
+148 LVIRSKIMNAFHAF
-162 FAKHDFTNVETPLLT
+162 FAKHDFTNIETPLLT

-182 GARDFLVPSRLNPGA
+182 GARDFLVPSRLNSGS

-245 EASFLSQD
+245 EASFLTQD
-253 EFLTLMENGLKEVFF
+253 EFLSMMELALKEVFLS
-268 TVKGVS
+268 VKGIQ
-274 LPTPFPRLSYEKAMA
+274 LPSSFPRLTYEHAMA
-289 LYGTDKPDLRFELPL
+289 LYGSDKPDLRFELPL
-304 EVPPQLLKATYQ
+304 SSVPRILQDAYH
-316 QAGFEST
+316 QAGFEAT
-323 HLKALRLPNATG
+323 HIKALKLPNALNT
-335 IISRK
+335 ITRK
-340 ILDEWTTFV
+340 VLDEWITFV
-349 KPFGMKGLVVF
+349 KPFGIKGLVMF

-373 LVAPEQLET
+373 FIAPETLPMLTIELG
-382 FTNQLQLKP
+382 LQP
-391 GEVYVVA
+391 GDVYLLA
-398 SHQDASVLN
+398 SHQELSVLN
-407 TVMGILRVRSAK
+407 TAMGILRTKAAK
-419 LLNVIDETKFAVAW
+419 LLNLIDDKKFAIAW
-433 VTDFPLFDTNEQGQ
+433 ITNFPLFDTNEEGQ

-453 PFTRPQDA
+453 PFTRPQDD
-461 HLPFLT
+461 HLAMLAS
-467 TNPKAV
+467 NPKKV
-473 LAQAYD
+473 FAQAYD

-490 SMRIFDKALQQQI
+490 SMRIFDKAVQKQI
-503 FSLLGMSDEAIQ
+503 FSLLGMSEEAIQ
-515 QKFGWFISAFNYG
+515 KKFGWFIDAFNYG

-563 MVGLL
+563 MIGLL
-568 EGTPNQVEAKQL
+568 EGTPNTVETKQL

-589 LK
+589 KK

>member
-1 MTTMMN
+1 MQ
-7 LTTRSNPMAY
+7 Y

-22 GVLRLEHVG
+22 GEIRLKHVG
-31 TSVTLIGWVQRK
+31 LSVTLVGWVQRK

-57 SGIVQLL
+57 SGIVQLF

-71 PDLKPEYLIQVTG
+71 PDLKQEYLIQVKGIVTKKD
-84 VVVQKA
+84 VANKA
-90 VPNKVLAT
+90 LAT
-98 GAIEVDVA
+98 GEVEIDVNSL
-106 TLQVINTSETLPMIV
+106 TIINTAETLPLIV

-133 QYRYLDLRRAPMQDK
+133 QYRYLDLRRSPMQEK
-148 LITRSRVMQAFHAF
+148 LVVRSKIMNAFHAF
-162 FAKHDFTNVETPLLT
+162 FAKHDFTNIETPLLT

-182 GARDFLVPSRLNPGA
+182 GARDFLVPSRINSGT

-215 GLERYYQ
+215 GFERYYQ

-239 FTQIDI
+239 FTQIDV
-245 EASFLSQD
+245 ETSFLSQD
-253 EFLTLMENGLKEVFF
+253 EFLSLMELALKEVFLS
-268 TVKGVS
+268 VKGIQ
-274 LPTPFPRLSYEKAMA
+274 LPTPFLRLSYEKAMT
-289 LYGTDKPDLRFELPL
+289 LYGSDKPDLRFDLPL
-304 EVPPQLLKATYQ
+304 SPVPSILRDAYV
-316 QAGFEST
+316 QAGFEAT
-323 HLKALRLPNATG
+323 HIKALKLPNAVATLT
-335 IISRK
+335 RK
-340 ILDEWTTFV
+340 VLDEWTTFV
-349 KPFGMKGLVVF
+349 KPFGIKGLVMF

-373 LVAPEQLET
+373 FIAPEKVSTLTHELG
-382 FTNQLQLKP
+382 LQP
-391 GEVYVVA
+391 GDVYLVA
-398 SHQDASVLN
+398 SHQELSILN
-407 TVMGILRVRSAK
+407 TAMGSLRTKGAK
-419 LLNVIDETKFAVAW
+419 LLNLIDEKKFAIAW

-461 HLPFLT
+461 HVAMLIS
-467 TNPKAV
+467 NPKKV

-490 SMRIFDKALQQQI
+490 SMRIFNKAIQKQI
-503 FSLLGMSDEAIQ
+503 FSLLGMSDESIQ
-515 QKFGWFISAFNYG
+515 KKFGWFIDAFNYG

-563 MVGLL
+563 MIGLL
-568 EGTPNQVEAKQL
+568 EGTPNTVETKQL

-589 LK
+589 KK